1 MASDASLVRLL
12 IARLLNYG
20 PLSREEQA
28 LLEQA
33 VSSEREVPPDTE
45 LVLEG
50 TSPSHST
57 LLLSGF
63 AARYNLKLDG
73 SRQITSLHVA
83 GDFVDL
89 HSLLMKPLDHGI
101 VALTTCQVAMF
112 PHERL
117 TQIYEQN
124 PGLVRLLWLNTLVDG
139 GTHRRWT
146 FCLGSYQAHQ
156 HLAHLIC
163 ELYLRLRQIGRVDD
177 YSFHLPLSQATVGE
191 CLAITP
197 VHANRAIQKLRA
209 RGVIS
214 WERDLITIKDWDGLA
229 RSAEFDPTYLRMPKT
244 ARFSPS

>member
-1 MASDASLVRLL
+1 MASDAFVVRLL

-20 PLSREEQA
+20 PLSLGEQT
-28 LLEQA
+28 LLEQS
-33 VSSEREVPPDTE
+33 VSHEREVLPDTD

-89 HSLLMKPLDHGI
+89 HSVLMKPMDHGI

-117 TQIYEQN
+117 AHISEQFT
-124 PGLVRLLWLNTLVDG
+124 GLARLFWLNTLVDG
-139 GTHRRWT
+139 GTHRRWS

-163 ELYLRLRQIGRVDD
+163 ELYLRLQQIGRVDD
-177 YSFHLPLSQATVGE
+177 HSFHLPLSQATVGE

-197 VHANRAIQKLRA
+197 VHANRAVQKLRA
-209 RGVIS
+209 RGEIS
-214 WERDLITIKDWDGLA
+214 WERDLITIKDWDGLVQ
-229 RSAEFDPTYLRMPKT
+229 SAEFDPTYLRMPKT
-244 ARFSPS
+244 ARSSRN